1 MSNKKSIIKNSFW
14 LGFGEI
20 CKNIIKFIITILLV
34 RYLLPV
40 QYGELNF
47 VNSLTATIGIMINL
61 GLSVIM
67 SRDLSVNGS
76 EISKYLS
83 NIVSLKLLL
92 GFLYFVILIVIAAVY
107 RDKHWTIILI
117 LSGLLFW
124 FEDISSI
131 FAAIFLAEE
140 RMEKIFVMILVHD
153 VGFILAALITVYL
166 SLNIEELLA
175 GYVSAGAFT
184 ALVAHRMTKQ
194 SGVHWSLKF
203 DKEFLVRILGQS
215 FPLFGVVAISS
226 IYLNV
231 DKLMIGYF
239 LGQDSV
245 GFYQGAYNFLVV
257 FLGANIVN
265 LAIFPRLSV
274 NINSDNRF
282 GINQLHRVVGFF
294 LVIALVPAALIS
306 CYFAKDGILIVY
318 GEKMLPSLD
327 VLRVLL
333 WVGVINFLRVYISNI
348 LIAKQKQRY
357 VFFAALAGLIIN
369 SILNY
374 FFIPYFNISGAGFS
388 LIVSEIAMVVILLLF
403 QYRRNLIFPYTTL
416 PSSQTGNEVI
426 RIRGPI

>member
-14 LGFGEI
+14 LGLGEI
-20 CKNIIKFIITILLV
+20 FNNIIKFIITILLV
-34 RYLLPV
+34 RYLQPE

-47 VNSLTATIGIMINL
+47 ANSLTATIGIMINL

-67 SRDLSVNGS
+67 SRDLSVNRS

-83 NIVSLKLLL
+83 NILSLKLFL
-92 GFLYFVILIVIAAVY
+92 GFLYFFVLIVVAAVY
-107 RDKHWTIILI
+107 SDKHWTIILI

-124 FEDISSI
+124 FEDVGVT

-140 RMEKIFVMILVHD
+140 RMEKIVLLTLVHD
-153 VGFILAALITVYL
+153 FGFIVAALITVYL
-166 SLNIEELLA
+166 NLGIKELLV
-175 GYVSAGAFT
+175 GYAFAGAFA
-184 ALVAHRMTKQ
+184 ALVAYRLTKQ
-194 SGVHWSLKF
+194 SGVNWSLKF
-203 DKEFLVRILGQS
+203 DKVFLIRILTQS
-215 FPLFGVVAISS
+215 FPLFGVVAITS

-239 LGQDSV
+239 LGQDGV

-257 FLGANIVN
+257 FLGANVVN
-265 LAIFPRLSV
+265 LAIFSRLSV
-274 NINSDNRF
+274 NINSDNHLVL
-282 GINQLHRVVGFF
+282 NQLHRVVWCF

-306 CYFAKDGILIVY
+306 CYYAKEIILIVY

-333 WVGVINFLRVYISNI
+333 WVGVVNFFRVYISNI

-369 SILNY
+369 SLLNY
-374 FFIPYFNISGAGFS
+374 FFIPRFNIFGAGFS

-403 QYRRNLIFPYTTL
+403 QQRGNLIFPYVIL
-416 PSSQTGNEVI
+416 PSKWTG
-426 RIRGPI
+426 

>member
-14 LGFGEI
+14 LGLGEI
-20 CKNIIKFIITILLV
+20 FKNIIKFIITILLV

-47 VNSLTATIGIMINL
+47 ANSLTATIGIMINL

-67 SRDLSVNGS
+67 SRDLSVNRS

-83 NIVSLKLLL
+83 NILSLKLLL
-92 GFLYFVILIVIAAVY
+92 GFLYFVVLIVVAVVY
-107 RDKHWTIILI
+107 SDKHWTIILI

-124 FEDISSI
+124 FEDVGMT
-131 FAAIFLAEE
+131 FAAIFFAEE
-140 RMEKIFVMILVHD
+140 RMEKIFVLILAHD
-153 VGFILAALITVYL
+153 FGFILAALVTVYWKL
-166 SLNIEELLA
+166 GIEELLA
-175 GYVSAGAFT
+175 GYVFAGAFAT
-184 ALVAHRMTKQ
+184 FVACRITKQ
-194 SGVHWSLKF
+194 SGVNWSLKF
-203 DKEFLVRILGQS
+203 DTAFLAKILVQS
-215 FPLFGVVAISS
+215 FPLFGVVAITS

-265 LAIFPRLSV
+265 AAIFPRLSV
-274 NINSDNRF
+274 YINSDNRPL
-282 GINQLHRVVGFF
+282 INQLHRVVGCF

-306 CYFAKDGILIVY
+306 CYYAKDGILIVY

-357 VFFAALAGLIIN
+357 VFFAALAGLFIN
-369 SILNY
+369 SLLNF
-374 FFIPYFNISGAGFS
+374 FFIPRFNISGAGFS
-388 LIVSEIAMVVILLLF
+388 LIVSEITMVVILLLF
-403 QYRRNLIFPYTTL
+403 QHRRNQIFPYVIL
-416 PSSQTGNEVI
+416 PSKSEPT
-426 RIRGPI
+426 

>member
-14 LGFGEI
+14 LGLGEI
-20 CKNIIKFIITILLV
+20 FKNIIKFIITILLV
-34 RYLLPV
+34 RYLLPK

-47 VNSLTATIGIMINL
+47 ANSLTATIGIMINL
-61 GLSVIM
+61 GLSVII
-67 SRDLSVNGS
+67 SRDLSVNRS

-83 NIVSLKLLL
+83 NILSLKLLL
-92 GFLYFVILIVIAAVY
+92 GFLFIVVLIVIAAVY
-107 RDKHWTIILI
+107 SDKHWTIILI

-124 FEDISSI
+124 FEDVSMT

-140 RMEKIFVMILVHD
+140 RMEKIFVLILAHD
-153 VGFILAALITVYL
+153 LGFIVAVLMTVYL
-166 SLNIEELLA
+166 NLGIEELLA
-175 GYVSAGAFT
+175 GYVFAGAFT
-184 ALVAHRMTKQ
+184 ALVAYRITKQ
-194 SGVHWSLKF
+194 SGVHWSMKF
-203 DKEFLVRILGQS
+203 DKVFLVRILVQS
-215 FPLFGVVAISS
+215 FPLFGVVAITS

-257 FLGANIVN
+257 FLGANVVN
-265 LAIFPRLSV
+265 AAIFSRLSV
-274 NINSDNRF
+274 YINSDNRLL
-282 GINQLHRVVGFF
+282 INQLHRIIGSF

-306 CYFAKDGILIVY
+306 CYYAKEVILIVY
-318 GEKMLPSLD
+318 GEKMLPSLE

-369 SILNY
+369 FLLNY
-374 FFIPYFNISGAGFS
+374 FFIPWFNISGAGFS
-388 LIVSEIAMVVILLLF
+388 LIVSEITMVVILLLF
-403 QYRRNLIFPYTTL
+403 QHRENQIFPYVILRSKSEAHIETL
-416 PSSQTGNEVI
+416 
-426 RIRGPI
+426 R